1 MFGSIIGEEYDVVV
15 EYFSR
20 PGPAIIISMTI
31 VIGLQHFQA
40 GAKVLIDDYIRG
52 LAHKLAII
60 FVKAVSYFLMTIGLY
75 SVAKMAF

>member
-40 GAKVLIDDYIRG
+40 GTKVLIDDYIRG
-52 LAHKLAII
+52 LGHKLATI
-60 FVKAVSYFLMTIGLY
+60 FVKAISYFLMAIGLY